1 MANFKNI
8 IDSELIIGKISNTLN
23 EKEEY
28 LFQQWYD
35 ESNAHQEY
43 FEHAKRY
50 FEQGSA
56 FDKATLNTQLAW
68 NKVKPSIPISEN
80 TTKNKYTRVVLSIA
94 AIISLLLATFFVFKS
109 IKSDV
114 PVPALSQKVDKI
126 LPGKSKAILVLE
138 DGSEYELSKG
148 KEVSLKSGKTVINS
162 EGTKIRYTSD
172 EKEQSILQ
180 YNTLII
186 PKGGEYFLEL
196 SDGTK
201 VWLNAE
207 TTLKYPVQ
215 FVGAERNVEL
225 TGEAYFE
232 VAHNESKPF
241 HVVSGGQSI
250 EVLGTEF
257 NVSAYKDDLNI
268 VTTLVKGKVSVYGT
282 HDKNQNQLLQPN
294 DQTTMN
300 KQSGKITSKV
310 VDPKNFIA
318 WKSGAFYFQD
328 KTFDGMMKVLS
339 RWYDINVFY
348 DNEAVRDIKFTGRFK
363 RYDDF
368 ETVKNLIEKTDE
380 VKFEL
385 NGKTVVIK

>member
-1 MANFKNI
+1 MANIKNI
-8 IDSELIIGKISNTLN
+8 IDSELIIRKISNSLN

-28 LFQQWYD
+28 IFQQWYD
-35 ESNAHQEY
+35 ESIEHQEY

-56 FDKATLNTQLAW
+56 FDKTTLDTQLAW
-68 NKVKPSIPISEN
+68 DNVKPPVPISKN
-80 TTKNKYTRVVLSIA
+80 ATKNRYTRVGIFIA
-94 AIISLLLATFFVFKS
+94 AVISLLLATFFVFKPM
-109 IKSDV
+109 KNEV
-114 PVPALSQKVDKI
+114 PVPALSEKVDKI
-126 LPGKSKAILVLE
+126 LPGKSKAILVLD
-138 DGSEYELSKG
+138 DGREYELSKG

-162 EGTKIRYTSD
+162 EGTKIKYTSN
-172 EKEQSILQ
+172 EVEHTKLL

-186 PKGGEYFLEL
+186 PKGGEYYLEL

-207 TTLKYPVQ
+207 TKLKYPVQ
-215 FVGAERNVEL
+215 FIGAERNVEL

-268 VTTLVKGKVSVYGT
+268 VTTLVKGKVSVYET
-282 HDKNQNQLLQPN
+282 HTKDNNQLLKPN
-294 DQTTMN
+294 DQTIMN
-300 KQSGKITSKV
+300 RRSGEITSKV

-348 DNEAVRDIKFTGRFK
+348 DNEDVRDIKFTGRFK

-368 ETVKNLIEKTDE
+368 ETVKQLIQKTDE
-380 VKFEL
+380 VKFEIK
-385 NGKTVVIK
+385 GKTVVIK

>member
-1 MANFKNI
+1 M
-8 IDSELIIGKISNTLN
+8 
-23 EKEEY
+23 
-28 LFQQWYD
+28 
-35 ESNAHQEY
+35 
-43 FEHAKRY
+43 
-50 FEQGSA
+50 
-56 FDKATLNTQLAW
+56 
-68 NKVKPSIPISEN
+68 
-80 TTKNKYTRVVLSIA
+80 
-94 AIISLLLATFFVFKS
+94 
-109 IKSDV
+109 
-114 PVPALSQKVDKI
+114 
-126 LPGKSKAILVLE
+126 
-138 DGSEYELSKG
+138 
-148 KEVSLKSGKTVINS
+148 
-162 EGTKIRYTSD
+162 
-172 EKEQSILQ
+172 
-180 YNTLII
+180 
-186 PKGGEYFLEL
+186 

-257 NVSAYKDDLNI
+257 NISAYKDDLNI
-268 VTTLVKGKVSVYGT
+268 VTTLVKGKVSVYET
-282 HDKNQNQLLQPN
+282 YTKNKNQLLKPN
-294 DQTTMN
+294 GQTTMN
-300 KQSGKITSKV
+300 RRSGEITSKV

-348 DNEAVRDIKFTGRFK
+348 DNEAVREIKFTGRFK